1 LTAPPDLS
9 PATAGV
15 SSRGRYEHIDALR
28 AVAVMLVV
36 VAHAGLG
43 HVVPGGSG
51 VTIFFAISG
60 FIITHTLLVER
71 ERTGGFSISDF
82 YLRRVLKLAP
92 PFLLLILLPTLVWAT
107 VRPVD
112 VGAALSQVFF
122 AFNWVYMQGL
132 PDILPGSAVVWSLA
146 IEEQFYIAF
155 ALVWLLAFR
164 ARRYLTVVTVVAAVT
179 IVVPLV
185 VRLALAAVLPEESL
199 HRRVYYGTDTRIDGI
214 AYGVLAAVLFSLSR
228 AGRLHEGVRRV
239 LASNWVPVLAAAA
252 YLFSLVLR
260 DELFR
265 ETFRYSL
272 QAAAAAGLILYGL
285 ERSDGRARAVLGRLA
300 GMRWVQVLGLASYSI
315 YLAHL
320 GVILALTPLTE
331 AWPWALAFVL
341 HVAVGTGLGVA
352 VWHFAELPIE
362 AFKKRLMKRRAAERV
377 ARVAA
382 EEPAP
387 AVPSTSPA

>member
-1 LTAPPDLS
+1 MTAPPALT
-9 PATAGV
+9 PAVTGV

-43 HVVPGGSG
+43 HLVPGGSG

-71 ERTGGFSISDF
+71 ERTGGFSLTDF

-92 PFLLLILLPTLVWAT
+92 PFLLLILLPTLAYAIA
-107 VRPVD
+107 RPVD
-112 VGAALSQVFF
+112 VGAVLSQVFF

-132 PDILPGSAVVWSLA
+132 PDVLPGSAVVWSLA
-146 IEEQFYIAF
+146 IEEQFYIGF
-155 ALVWLLAFR
+155 ALVWLLAVR
-164 ARRYLTVVTVVAAVT
+164 ARRYVTAVTVLSVVT

-185 VRLALAAVLPEESL
+185 VRLVLAAVLPEESV

-214 AYGVLAAVLFSLSR
+214 AYGVLAAVVFSQAR
-228 AGRLHEGVRRV
+228 AGRLPDRARALV
-239 LASNWVPVLAAAA
+239 ASNWVPVLAVAA
-252 YLFSLVLR
+252 YLFSLVFR
-260 DELFR
+260 DPFFR

-285 ERSDGRARAVLGRLA
+285 ERSDGRLRSALGRLA
-300 GMRWVQVLGLASYSI
+300 GLRLVQVLGLASYSI

-320 GVILALTPLTE
+320 VLMVLLEPFTA
-331 AWPWALAFVL
+331 AWPPALAFVVDVVL
-341 HVAVGTGLGVA
+341 GTGLGVA
-352 VWHFAELPIE
+352 VWQFFELPVE
-362 AFKKRLMKRRAAERV
+362 EYKKRLMRRRAAERA
-377 ARVAA
+377 ARAVRPDA
-382 EEPAP
+382 
-387 AVPSTSPA
+387 AVPVASPAGS